1 MYHDENKYITN
12 QTCEYCN
19 QEFLMFDKIIF
30 PKNCENYP
38 KGPMKSISIDKLDDF
53 SKGDENPNES
63 GITNGLQHS

>member
-1 MYHDENKYITN
+1 MYHDENKHIKN

-38 KGPMKSISIDKLDDF
+38 KESNNSKFISVDQLDMTDVHQ
-53 SKGDENPNES
+53 DERS
-63 GITNGLQHS
+63 GLNVYEGS